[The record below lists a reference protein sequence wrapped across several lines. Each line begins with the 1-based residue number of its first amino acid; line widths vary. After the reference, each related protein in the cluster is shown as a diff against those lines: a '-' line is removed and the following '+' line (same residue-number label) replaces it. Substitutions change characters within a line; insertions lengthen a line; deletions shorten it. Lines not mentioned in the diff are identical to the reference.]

1 MSRNDVR
8 LTAPTTA
15 RPLAVFGEAMIELS
29 GITERSCTLGVAGD
43 TFNTAVYLR
52 RFGWPVEYV
61 TALGDDP
68 FSQRIRDALTSEG
81 IGAGHVLRHARRSPG
96 LYAVN
101 LDSSGERSFTYWR
114 DTSAARA
121 FFEASGSETAM
132 HWIGGA
138 GALYLSG
145 ISLSLFDRDGH
156 EQLARAAAAVRE
168 RGGLVIFD
176 TNYRPHGW
184 PDPAAAR
191 QAVETFAPFVSIA
204 LPTFEDEALLFGDSA
219 PEDTSRR
226 WLEAGAEEVVVKHGA
241 EGALLG
247 GSEWVPVPNPETPVD
262 TTGAGDAFN
271 AAYLAARFEGAGPV
285 TAARHGHAL
294 ASSVLGT
301 YGAILPRGEHPLRRA
316 QALLGSLGDGT

>member
-1 MSRNDVR
+1 
-8 LTAPTTA
+8 
-15 RPLAVFGEAMIELS
+15 MIELS
-29 GITERSCTLGVAGD
+29 GISGTSCQLGVAGD
-43 TFNTAVYLR
+43 TFNTAVYVR
-52 RFGWPVEYV
+52 RLGWPVGYV

-68 FSQRIRDALTSEG
+68 FSDRIRDALTSDG
-81 IGAGHVLRHARRSPG
+81 IGAEHVLRHPERSPG

-101 LDSSGERSFTYWR
+101 LDANGERSFTYWR

-121 FFEASGSETAM
+121 FFTTPGSEAAM
-132 HWIGGA
+132 DWVAEA

-145 ISLSLFDRDGH
+145 ISLSLFDPDGH
-156 EQLARAAAAVRE
+156 ERLAAAAAAIRE

-184 PDPAAAR
+184 RDPSAAR
-191 QAVETFAPFVSIA
+191 RAVAALAPFVSMA
-204 LPTFEDEALLFGDSA
+204 LPTFEDEALLFGDATPEVSA
-219 PEDTSRR
+219 RR
-226 WLEAGAEEVVVKHGA
+226 WFEAGAGEVVVKHGA
-241 EGALLG
+241 DGALVG
-247 GSEWVPVPNPETPVD
+247 GDEWVPVPSPEKPID

-271 AAYLAARFEGAGPV
+271 AAYLAARFEGANPV

-301 YGAILPRGEHPLRRA
+301 YGAILPRDEHPLRRA